1 MYVVPLDRLSGA
13 RYFMSRHTNLI
24 TIIFFSVVH
33 DLALHGETPS
43 TKNQDRPKLRHQ
55 RRNSVSV
62 CETPTRQYR
71 QNDTP
76 TRQCR
81 QNDTPKRQ
89 SRQVSE
95 ENAKNKNKEK
105 DTSQKRAQV
114 SRLSRYSFLIDGSN
128 PQNSFYNLP
137 IHPATIFLISLKLA
151 IVMYTY

>member
-43 TKNQDRPKLRHQ
+43 TKNPERPKLRHQ

-105 DTSQKRAQV
+105 DTSQKRPQV
-114 SRLSRYSFLIDGSN
+114 SRLSRY
-128 PQNSFYNLP
+128 
-137 IHPATIFLISLKLA
+137 
-151 IVMYTY
+151 